1 MKWDEIKDYESLIFK
16 RLIGVSKDTFMLMI
30 REAIRLAPKSTHKIK
45 GKKRGSKSKLRIE
58 DKLLML
64 LMYYRE

>member
-1 MKWDEIKDYESLIFK
+1 MS
-16 RLIGVSKDTFMLMI
+16 MI
-30 REAIRLAPKSTHKIK
+30 REATRLAPKSTHKIK
-45 GKKRGSKSKLRIE
+45 GKKRGPKSKLSIE